1 MNMNNFDFY
10 VINLDKDV
18 DRLKEI
24 EQNLYPNK
32 FIRIP
37 GVYGK
42 EMNFENN
49 TDIFFTSRYLVPKS
63 VLGSCL
69 SHQKAI
75 KTFLNTSSKDY
86 AVILEDDAIPNN
98 TNYMNEINDAIN
110 NAPSNWDLIKLDFF
124 PKYSNNFNK
133 NFTTLATAYI
143 INKKGANKYLE
154 NKIFYFPDVDVHFY
168 NLNLYN
174 NTKIVFSQDWSKY
187 SNNKIITSF
196 NPFDLLPN
204 TALSFKCIRILNKE
218 YTFSDLFLF
227 LLFFVLFII
236 SILNYRFIYKFV
248 NKTLFSKKTNIK
260 R

>member
-1 MNMNNFDFY
+1 MNNFDFY

-24 EQNLYPNK
+24 EENLYPNK
-32 FIRIP
+32 FIRVP

-63 VLGSCL
+63 VLGACL

-124 PKYSNNFNK
+124 PNYTNQFNRNFSL
-133 NFTTLATAYI
+133 LATAYI

-154 NKIFYFPDVDVHFY
+154 NKIFYYPDFDMNFY

-174 NTKIVFSQDWSKY
+174 NRKILFIQDWTNNKFSNTKSNFISY
-187 SNNKIITSF
+187 NPFLLLSNN
-196 NPFDLLPN
+196 
-204 TALSFKCIRILNKE
+204 LSFKCIRIINTE
-218 YTFSDLFLF
+218 FSFADLFLF
-227 LLFFVLFII
+227 LLLLVVFI
-236 SILNYRFIYKFV
+236 LKYNYIYKF
-248 NKTLFSKKTNIK
+248 LLTNWI
-260 R
+260 

>member
-1 MNMNNFDFY
+1 MNTNNFDFY

-18 DRLKEI
+18 DRLKEL

-32 FIRIP
+32 FIRVP

-49 TDIFFTSRYLVPKS
+49 KDIFFTSRYLVPKS

-98 TNYMNEINDAIN
+98 SNYINEINDAIN
-110 NAPSNWDLIKLDFF
+110 NAPSNWDIIKLDFT
-124 PKYSNNFNK
+124 PVYNNDFNK
-133 NFTTLATAYI
+133 YFSLLATSYI
-143 INKKGANKYLE
+143 INKKSANKLLE
-154 NKIFYFPDVDVHFY
+154 NKIFYYFDFDMNFY

-174 NTKIVFSQDWSKY
+174 NTKIVFKQDWSKD
-187 SNNKIITSF
+187 SNNKNVTLY
-196 NPFDLLPN
+196 NPFDLLN
-204 TALSFKCIRILNKE
+204 VSFTFKCIRILNKE
-218 YTFSDLFLF
+218 YSFSDLFLF

-248 NKTLFSKKTNIK
+248 NKTLFSKKTSIK

>member
-1 MNMNNFDFY
+1 MIMNNFDFY

-32 FIRIP
+32 FIRVP

-110 NAPSNWDLIKLDFF
+110 NAPSNWDIIKLDFL
-124 PKYSNNFNK
+124 PVYNNNFNK
-133 NFTTLATAYI
+133 YFSLLATSYI
-143 INKKGANKYLE
+143 INKKSANKLLE
-154 NKIFYFPDVDVHFY
+154 KKIFYYFDFDMNFN

-174 NTKIVFSQDWSKY
+174 NTKIVFSQDSSKD
-187 SNNKIITSF
+187 SNNKHVTLY
-196 NPFDLLPN
+196 NPFDRFN
-204 TALSFKCIRILNKE
+204 NNIFSFKCIRILNKE
-218 YTFSDLFLF
+218 YSFSDLFLLLCF
-227 LLFFVLFII
+227 LVLFII
-236 SILNYRFIYKFV
+236 FILNYRFIYKFV
-248 NKTLFSKKTNIK
+248 NKGLFSIKKNK